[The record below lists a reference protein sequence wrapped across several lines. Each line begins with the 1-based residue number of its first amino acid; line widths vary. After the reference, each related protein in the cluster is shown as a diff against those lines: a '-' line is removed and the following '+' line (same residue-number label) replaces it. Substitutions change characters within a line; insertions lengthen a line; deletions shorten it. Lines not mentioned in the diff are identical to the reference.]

1 MRGQALGSELEA
13 LQVVIAGRHR
23 VGIQGDLFF
32 RGCRAIRFAEYAV
45 HPKDFLEDLIF
56 HVEQVVEVV
65 EQLLQDQPLTHLM
78 EVVQEEMVLQL
89 QFQDLQQL
97 MLEGV
102 VGPVIFLLV
111 LLED

>member
-1 MRGQALGSELEA
+1 MKVLVVV
-13 LQVVIAGRHR
+13 QVVVLEMLIVSMKLVEQETHH
-23 VGIQGDLFF
+23 QL
-32 RGCRAIRFAEYAV
+32 V
-45 HPKDFLEDLIF
+45 HPKDFLVDLIF

-65 EQLLQDQPLTHLM
+65 EQLLQDQPLTQLM

-97 MLEGV
+97 MLVVG
-102 VGPVIFLLV
+102 VGPVILLLV